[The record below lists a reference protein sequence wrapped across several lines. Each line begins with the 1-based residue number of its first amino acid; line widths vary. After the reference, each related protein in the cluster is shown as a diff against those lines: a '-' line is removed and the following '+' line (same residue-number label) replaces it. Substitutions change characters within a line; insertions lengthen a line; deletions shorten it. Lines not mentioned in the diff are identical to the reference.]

1 MGGVY
6 LEVQGSRGRG
16 KERKVRRRK
25 EGREDRKKKM
35 EKRKESEVIE
45 G

>member
-1 MGGVY
+1 
-6 LEVQGSRGRG
+6 
-16 KERKVRRRK
+16 VRRRK

-45 G
+45 GWAS